1 MPGTVLWTAVGVKGM
16 GEERWRSR
24 FLEAS
29 STSRRNEIS
38 TYILYNP
45 TKSQNVIK
53 ATRGTWAK
61 PHRNSKEAEISCV
74 WENQEWPH
82 GRG

>member
-38 TYILYNP
+38 TYIL
-45 TKSQNVIK
+45 
-53 ATRGTWAK
+53 
-61 PHRNSKEAEISCV
+61 
-74 WENQEWPH
+74 
-82 GRG
+82 